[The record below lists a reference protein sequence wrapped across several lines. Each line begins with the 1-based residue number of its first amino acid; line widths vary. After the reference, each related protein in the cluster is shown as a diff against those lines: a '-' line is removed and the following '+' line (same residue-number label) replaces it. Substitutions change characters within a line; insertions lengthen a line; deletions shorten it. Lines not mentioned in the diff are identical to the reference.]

1 MIDKPIVFE
10 ISDGVYAVNEFGI
23 DSMFIV
29 IGEKEAAVIDTGM
42 GCFDFRA
49 LIERLTDKPY
59 RVLLTHG
66 HLDHVGGMDQFD
78 EVWLHPADV
87 PAARKV
93 TREGRIASCKRMRG
107 LEGGSDVW
115 GYADDSPREWEKT
128 PVIRDLCDGMAFD
141 LGGRMIKT
149 VYTPGHSAGSC
160 SFIDSKSRV
169 LFSGDACNVSLM
181 VTDCS
186 VETELEGL
194 KRLKAMEGEFDRNF
208 NGHLGFSSGMTHI
221 SMPESILDDC
231 IEACGRILAGKAVPY
246 TAAKSRWVE
255 KGEVYTYLYGT
266 VSLTWCPANEKG
278 GN

>member
-49 LIERLTDKPY
+49 LIESLTDRPY

-66 HLDHVGGMDQFD
+66 HLDHVGGMDQFG
-78 EVWLHPADV
+78 EVWLHPADI
-87 PAARKV
+87 PAARRV

-107 LEGGSDVW
+107 LEGDPDVW
-115 GYADDSPREWEKT
+115 SYADGAPREWEKT
-128 PVIRDLCDGMAFD
+128 PAIRELSDGTCFD
-141 LGGRMIKT
+141 LGGRVIKT

-160 SFIDSKSRV
+160 SFIDDKSRI

-186 VETELEGL
+186 VKTELEGL
-194 KRLKAMEGEFDRNF
+194 KRLKALESEFDRNF

-231 IEACGRILAGKAVPY
+231 IEACERILAGKAVPC
-246 TAAKSRWVE
+246 TAAKSRWAE
-255 KGEVYTYLYGT
+255 RGEVRTYLYGA

-278 GN
+278 GD